1 MNFSLT
7 NMSVAPGRPKPLTAP
22 PWGQRGGCFILVEKG
37 RGSERSER
45 GGMFH
50 LIFEIVYEPDDR
62 FEHDRRLVAVRR
74 MTAIGE
80 PQIIEALGVGR
91 VALDHIDLSLCAVLV
106 VFPKDREDRGADAGK
121 ITLDR
126 PGPEVRMQPNVS
138 PTPEDGIA

>member
-7 NMSVAPGRPKPLTAP
+7 NMSVGKGRPDRLTSPL
-22 PWGQRGGCFILVEKG
+22 G
-37 RGSERSER
+37 GSERSER

-50 LIFEIVYEPDDR
+50 LILEIVDEPDDR

-121 ITLDR
+121 ISSASSCMNRGVYGARRGDDR
-126 PGPEVRMQPNVS
+126 PKP
-138 PTPEDGIA
+138 